1 MKKYLITILFALMI
15 AGTHAQIMD
24 AFKGVLPVTD
34 KSDVV
39 SLNGTWKFMLI
50 RGLDYSRCGDF
61 YQNSYDD
68 SSWNT
73 IHVPANWDAIG
84 LTEPKYGSPDSL
96 TGLHRT
102 TFIVPRQWK
111 GQHTFL
117 RFDGVLYGYDVWVN
131 GKYAGKWES
140 AFNTCLF
147 DVTRFVDYDT
157 VNTLAVRVYTKCK
170 GSDFDCNDDWAP
182 VGIFRDVTMFPI
194 PDLHFS
200 DITIRTDQL
209 GRNSATVSYDLKISS
224 FDKQKIRNANV
235 EASIFDKEG
244 RKVGTFNIPIKDT
257 VTMHKEL
264 VFTDPHLWTAE
275 TPYLYNL
282 ELTLYSG
289 NKSIQRVTKKFG
301 IRKTTIE
308 GRVFK
313 LNGIAFK
320 IHGVTF
326 HSTDPMTGKVIS
338 EASLKKDLKMMKA
351 ANVNYIRTSHYPQ
364 PPIFYDLCDS
374 LGMYVIDEVPFGY
387 GDKNLSDST
396 YQDILLT
403 RAKATV
409 ERDKN
414 HPCVI
419 VWSIGNENP
428 LTPISEVTGQYVK
441 KIDLSRPICY
451 PMVGSYFAK
460 RNFDMPSFIDIYS
473 PHYPSADKIT
483 QYDKKTTKPMIF
495 TEYSHSLGQSFEDHK
510 PRWEA
515 MYAATAVTGGSV
527 WEWVDQGMPFKAK
540 RTDFYQ
546 WTDSVWTSTEGGFM
560 MCGNK
565 GTDGIL
571 YADRTPLPNYYELQ
585 RNYAQA
591 QVVDSVFTIA
601 SDNRSIPI
609 TIRNRYDF
617 INLKNNI
624 RFNWFLT
631 ADNDTIQNG
640 TFTTDCMPHDL
651 VTYNIKLNAD
661 RIPSQKL
668 MMLHVDV
675 INHDGLKLNNQVLMM
690 SGNSSVTERLLSSGV
705 GSASPFDY
713 IQRGPL
719 MRVGRKSTIA
729 EDITTKGKRLT
740 KYLMDIKSKDKS
752 HYVYENDSIKIS
764 GIVNCTKYK
773 KTVKVDYKLI
783 PEKSKNLLLE
793 TGLAFLLDKNLSKV
807 QWIGYGPYA
816 SYPGKMCSNSYGFH
830 SMQEGDLY
838 FEGNRMGVDAAIV
851 TDDNGNG
858 IMIICKDG
866 KINFEQTD
874 KGIVLTYN
882 SYVSGLGPK
891 SGLTHYA
898 VYADKLKEISGSFYL
913 CKINSMDILKLKG
926 LFVNPQQ
933 VKKVFN
939 PFRSQYDTYLL
950 KFNNILS
957 E

>member
-73 IHVPANWDAIG
+73 IHVPVNWDAIG

-131 GKYAGKWES
+131 GKYAGKWGS

-209 GRNSATVSYDLKISS
+209 GRNSATVSYNLKISS

-275 TPYLYNL
+275 IPYLYNL

-441 KIDLSRPICY
+441 KIDPSRPICY

-591 QVVDSVFTIA
+591 QVLDTCISVATGSNNI
-601 SDNRSIPI
+601 SINV
-609 TIRNRYDF
+609 RNRYDF
-617 INLKNNI
+617 INLKNNVT
-624 RFNWFLT
+624 FNWTLT
-631 ADNDTIQNG
+631 ADRDTVQKGSFSPDCAPQHKSVENISLNIPKDKLSLLQFDIKNKNG
-640 TFTTDCMPHDL
+640 LTINRQTVKINGNFDL
-651 VTYNIKLNAD
+651 VKMYQ
-661 RIPSQKL
+661 S
-668 MMLHVDV
+668 
-675 INHDGLKLNNQVLMM
+675 LKV
-690 SGNSSVTERLLSSGV
+690 GNGN
-705 GSASPFDY
+705 PFDY
-713 IQRGPL
+713 VQGKPL
-719 MRVGRKSTIA
+719 WRIGRKISLSESCKVSKQVA
-729 EDITTKGKRLT
+729 VR
-740 KYLMDIKSKDKS
+740 YLMEPKSIAKSRYIYEDSNIVAEGTIDIKDSGNGKS
-752 HYVYENDSIKIS
+752 VRFSLK
-764 GIVNCTKYK
+764 
-773 KTVKVDYKLI
+773 
-783 PEKSKNLLLE
+783 PEKSKKLLLE
-793 TGLAFLLDKNLSKV
+793 TGLAFLLDKSIDKV
-807 QWIGYGPYA
+807 QWVGYGPYA
-816 SYPGKMCSNSYGFH
+816 SYPGKMSSNNYGYY
-830 SMQEGDLY
+830 SMTAGDLY
-838 FEGNRMGVDAAIV
+838 FEGNRMGVDAALM
-851 TDDNGNG
+851 TDDAGNG
-858 IMIICKDG
+858 ILLTCKNG

-874 KGIVLTYN
+874 KGIVVTCN
-882 SYVSGLGPK
+882 AYVSGIGPK
-891 SGLTHYA
+891 SKATSYP
-898 VYADKLKEISGSFYL
+898 VYADKISDISGSL
-913 CKINSMDILKLKG
+913 ILYKVAAGDNIPLM
-926 LFVNPQQ
+926 LNA
-933 VKKVFN
+933 KKVKQ
-939 PFRSQYDTYLL
+939 PFRHFLSEYDTYLL
-950 KFNNILS
+950 KYEDIIS
-957 E
+957 R